1 MFPATCLSRLV
12 AMLANSFEDA
22 RVQLL
27 CMRWLDH
34 ERRWISCREDPTE
47 IPAAP
52 CAIGSLPSSQF
63 SLHEVRRLPDRPPV
77 AGEISDVHRFVLQ
90 KETAAALNAQL
101 QREAVHHH
109 RWPMAWLTGESKSNS
124 GGYHSREEALR
135 RSSHGEALW
144 YDALLAQVVLPAI
157 RSIAIDARSGKPIA
171 HEAPVLAATLA
182 RVLAEPI
189 RLDDTTAL
197 AAAAAAARAGL
208 GLDVDGVPTG
218 GRITGWLNVNGP
230 QDLNHLHDHGA
241 DCAWSLVYYVASG
254 EESETPSPFDFVSRL
269 FSDRPRPA
277 MIVEPSSHT
286 CAAADSTASDP
297 PPAAAAQPASVS
309 SLGGALLLK
318 THEDPCTGAHSFL
331 SVAPAAGELW
341 CFPGHLLHA
350 VMPRELLD
358 GAGGSS
364 GAATHRR
371 GLRISV
377 AFNVY
382 CKSSPFRDASIGYR
396 GEDASAAKMQS
407 GNLRSCSLSCLEPRK
422 SRTQNDLKHE

>member
-1 MFPATCLSRLV
+1 
-12 AMLANSFEDA
+12 MLANSFEDA
-22 RVQLL
+22 RLQLL

-52 CAIGSLPSSQF
+52 CAFGSLPSSQF

-77 AGEISDVHRFVLQ
+77 AGEVSDVHRFVLQ
-90 KETAAALNAQL
+90 EETAAELNAQL

-109 RWPMAWLTGESKSNS
+109 RWPMAWWTGESKSNS

-157 RSIAIDARSGKPIA
+157 RSIAIDARSDKPIA
-171 HEAPVLAATLA
+171 HKTP
-182 RVLAEPI
+182 VLAEPI

-197 AAAAAAARAGL
+197 AAAAAAARAGH

-269 FSDRPRPA
+269 LLDRLRQPELN
-277 MIVEPSSHT
+277 VEPS
-286 CAAADSTASDP
+286 AAADSTAAD
-297 PPAAAAQPASVS
+297 PPAAAASIS

-331 SVAPAAGELW
+331 SVAPVAGELW

-371 GLRISV
+371 GKRISV

-382 CKSSPFRDASIGYR
+382 VLSSPFRDASIGYR
-396 GEDASAAKMQS
+396 GEDASAAKMQL

-422 SRTQNDLKHE
+422 